1 MIGTQMIKLPD
12 VGLELW
18 HPRFLPEMLRAFAD
32 TVETHPSDTAAAYM
46 RLAAEEI
53 ETLREN
59 QK

>member
-1 MIGTQMIKLPD
+1 MIELPD

>member
-1 MIGTQMIKLPD
+1 MIGTDMIELPD
-12 VGLELW
+12 VMLKGM
-18 HPRFLPEMLRAFAD
+18 PRLLPEMLRAFAD